1 MFVFATGLFVHMCC
15 LPNRIWQ
22 RLCIVFVRKLH
33 RVYCTLSQFSSDD
46 RHVLHVDYAVDWP
59 MGHDVDLVR
68 AFVRKLVV

>member
-33 RVYCTLSQFSSDD
+33 RVYYTLSQFSSD
-46 RHVLHVDYAVDWP
+46 VLHVDYAVDVP

-68 AFVRKLVV
+68 AFDRKLVV

>member
-1 MFVFATGLFVHMCC
+1 MFALGLFVSHV
-15 LPNRIWQ
+15 LPSEQ
-22 RLCIVFVRKLH
+22 DLVHTYVLSLCVKLH

-46 RHVLHVDYAVDWP
+46 RHVLHVDYAVDGP